1 MVDGLHENLFPRIH
15 STSPISYHQ
24 EKTMIACKK
33 FFLRSLTPIL
43 ACSLLGGIG
52 FATAANAQ
60 ATTSTQTAP
69 MTAAQKRAAKKAA
82 KKEAKQQAAQQKAA
96 EPKAAPMAKT
106 EAKPMAPT
114 TPMAKTSAE
123 TRTTHRSAMAPSTP
137 QASSGDIANAKAS
150 GMVWVNTESKV
161 YHTGGKY
168 YGNTKHGKFMSAAD
182 AQKAGYKEAKR

>member
-1 MVDGLHENLFPRIH
+1 MVDGLHENTFPRIH
-15 STSPISYHQ
+15 STAQISHRQ

-69 MTAAQKRAAKKAA
+69 MTAAQQKAAKKAA
-82 KKEAKQQAAQQKAA
+82 KKEAKKEAAQQKAT
-96 EPKAAPMAKT
+96 ETKPAPMTKT
-106 EAKPMAPT
+106 EAKPA
-114 TPMAKTSAE
+114 TPMAKTSSE
-123 TRTTHRSAMAPSTP
+123 TKTTHRSTMAPTTT
-137 QASSGDIANAKAS
+137 QASSGDIASAKAK

-168 YGNTKHGKFMSAAD
+168 YGNTKHGQFMSAAD